1 MNDSSLTQIYNFDV
15 PNSRFWNP
23 KTSSQVLIHLHACQR
38 GKKTSTQAKFKS
50 SIFYVWIRGINNNAP
65 RRALSRWISVC
76 SRDSNASKD
85 YYSIKGSQLK
95 EFYISVLDSF
105 LYGKI
110 FAQGEIL
117 RGETTFF
124 LQKTSI
130 ENILQLFKCLNME
143 RQITICSSSSGNI
156 LEIGEGLLGFLGSL
170 KWQNMY
176 VPCCLWEYLHALM
189 PYIVGMNSKEKT
201 ICTRHFCIFY

>member
-1 MNDSSLTQIYNFDV
+1 
-15 PNSRFWNP
+15 
-23 KTSSQVLIHLHACQR
+23 
-38 GKKTSTQAKFKS
+38 
-50 SIFYVWIRGINNNAP
+50 
-65 RRALSRWISVC
+65 
-76 SRDSNASKD
+76 
-85 YYSIKGSQLK
+85 
-95 EFYISVLDSF
+95 LDSF

-170 KWQNMY
+170 K
-176 VPCCLWEYLHALM
+176 
-189 PYIVGMNSKEKT
+189 
-201 ICTRHFCIFY
+201 